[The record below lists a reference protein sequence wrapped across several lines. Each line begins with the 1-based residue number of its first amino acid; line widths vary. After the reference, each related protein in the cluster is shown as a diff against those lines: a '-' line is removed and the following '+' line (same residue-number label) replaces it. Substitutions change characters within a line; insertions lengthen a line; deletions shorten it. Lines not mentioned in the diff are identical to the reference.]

1 MLCIRFTYI
10 SIKSSVSLKDSHG
23 QQVYSAP
30 ATVQDGGDSRYG
42 DVCDLS
48 GPFLMTCSNP
58 SCVNNDVKEGKGT
71 SASGSAT

>member
-1 MLCIRFTYI
+1 MFCTRCTYT
-10 SIKSSVSLKDSHG
+10 SIKSTVSLKDSHG

-42 DVCDLS
+42 GVSSLP
-48 GPFLMTCSNP
+48 GTFFMTFSNP
-58 SCVNNDVKEGKGT
+58 SCVNRDVKEGKEM